1 MKVNYFQK
9 MDVNVFPTREIMGE
23 TAGKDVEKQIIQLL
37 KEKETIR
44 MIFAAAPSQNEM
56 LAYLAASDKIEW
68 NRITAFHMDEYIGL
82 DWNDSRSFS
91 TYLNEHL
98 FEKVNLKEVHL
109 INGKAPEK
117 EEVERYSALI
127 SEAPIDIVC
136 LGIGENGHIAFN
148 DPPVADFNDKKILKL
163 VELDET
169 CRIQQVNEECFDTL
183 DDVPRE
189 AFTLTI
195 PVLMNADFL
204 FCDVPGSSKSEAI
217 YNALNGPVST
227 KCPASILQNHSN
239 CKFYFDEDSYSYTSN
254 ELKKLA

>member
-1 MKVNYFQK
+1 MKVKYFK
-9 MDVNVFPTREIMGE
+9 NMDVNVFPTREIMGE

-37 KEKETIR
+37 NKKDTIR
-44 MIFAAAPSQNEM
+44 IIFAAAPSQNE
-56 LAYLAASDKIEW
+56 LLDYLVSSEKIEW

-82 DWNDSRSFS
+82 NRTESRSFS
-91 TYLNEHL
+91 AYLNEHI
-98 FEKVNLKEVHL
+98 FEKVNFREVHL
-109 INGKAPEK
+109 INGKASA
-117 EEVERYSALI
+117 EEEIKRYSDLI

-148 DPPVADFNDKKILKL
+148 DPPVADFEDKKVLKL
-163 VELDET
+163 VELDES

-195 PVLMNADFL
+195 PVLKQAKYL
-204 FCDVPGSSKSEAI
+204 FCVVPGENKQEAV
-217 YNALNGPVST
+217 YNTLKGPVTT

-239 CKFYFDEDSYSYTSN
+239 CRFYFDEDAMKHVLSDF
-254 ELKKLA
+254 A

>member
-1 MKVNYFQK
+1 MQDRYKQN
-9 MDVNVFPTREIMGE
+9 MDVNVFPTRTVMGKK
-23 TAGKDVEKQIIQLL
+23 AGEDVEKQILKLL
-37 KEKETIR
+37 EEKESLR
-44 MIFAAAPSQNEM
+44 MIFAAAPSQNE
-56 LAYLAASDKIEW
+56 LLEYLVGSNKIEW
-68 NRITAFHMDEYIGL
+68 ERITAFHMDEYIGL
-82 DWNDSRSFS
+82 NASDPRSFA

-98 FEKVNLKEVHL
+98 FNKVNFSMVYL
-109 INGKAPEK
+109 INGKSAVD
-117 EEVERYSALI
+117 EEVKRYSALI
-127 SEAPIDIVC
+127 AEAPIDIVC

-148 DPPVADFNDKKILKL
+148 DPPVADFNDKEILKL

-204 FCDVPGSSKSEAI
+204 FCVVPGKSKSEAV
-217 YNALNGPVST
+217 YNTLNGPIST

-239 CKFYFDEDSYSYTSN
+239 CKFYFDQDSYSYTSN
-254 ELKKLA
+254 ELK

>member
-1 MKVNYFQK
+1 MKEEYYQK
-9 MDVNVFPTREIMGE
+9 VNVFLTREEMGA

-37 KEKETIR
+37 REKETIR
-44 MIFAAAPSQNEM
+44 MIFAAAPSQNEL
-56 LAYLAASDKIEW
+56 LAYLAGSDKIEW

-82 DWNDSRSFS
+82 NASDSRSFA

-98 FEKVNLKEVHL
+98 FHRVNFGKVNL
-109 INGKAPEK
+109 INGKASVDT
-117 EEVERYSALI
+117 EVKRYSALI
-127 SEAPIDIVC
+127 KEAPIDIVC

-148 DPPVADFNDKKILKL
+148 DPPVADFSDKQTLKL

-204 FCDVPGSSKSEAI
+204 FCVVPGSSKSEAV
-217 YNALNGPVST
+217 YNTLNGPVST
-227 KCPASILQNHSN
+227 KCPASILQMHSN
-239 CKFYFDEDSYSYTSN
+239 CKFYFDEDSYSYNKST
-254 ELKKLA
+254 ELT